1 LVPKTLTI
9 DSLNTVALVIVTKLK
24 CNQLL
29 ITVLK
34 NIYASGF
41 SHLPKKPEFRLINQ
55 TSTFPVRFPRLF
67 SVGYVLVAF
76 LSGVLAIVQLNNVEF
91 ATVVLVLGCVLSG
104 VLSLMLFV
112 LRKIVRQRVIRL
124 YDQEDIQ
131 FRTFAVRLARVS
143 VLFFISFGWA
153 FACLGLSIA
162 AAAVL
167 VFPGGHTS
175 VFGVVVGLGVFLI
188 CMPKAFDLRGQPD
201 AGLLEYQDFS
211 RQSASDISFQLAFDL
226 RKQSAL
232 LQREVALRPLGLA
245 DTRDFL
251 NACSSGGR
259 LASVP
264 PENAPSWRR
273 GMSLRFIG
281 LRKPIKYLAIAAFL
295 FWLMALFIPI
305 DQLPRLPRPSDFFQF
320 SLFEDQQASDEQ
332 EELEEDKQKQ
342 SDQGQSGN
350 QSGQGQSGSQ
360 SGQGQSGNQSG
371 QGQSGNQSGQG
382 QSSNQ
387 SGQGQS
393 GNQSGQGQSG
403 NQSGQGQSGNQSGQ
417 GQSGNQSDQ
426 GQSGS
431 QSGQGQ
437 SGNQSGQGQSGN
449 QSGQGQ
455 SGNQSGQGQ
464 SGDQSGQGQSGNQSG
479 QGQSSNQSGQG
490 QSGNQ
495 SGQGQ
500 SGNQSGQGQSGNQS
514 GQGQSG
520 NQSDQGQSGN
530 QSGQGQS
537 GSQSGQGQSGNQS
550 GQGQSGNQ
558 SGQGQSGNQSVQGQ
572 SGNQTGQGQSGN
584 QSGQG
589 QSGNPNSARLP
600 ADHSLARVE
609 AVNELAAGTETGQIL
624 LSGKGD
630 MTEIGGSHVPETTP
644 SSGEEISIQLHQQIF
659 AEAGTPAKVV
669 FVEITATDAPDITVS
684 PPPIS
689 QRLPAWINAYI
700 NAN

>member
-1 LVPKTLTI
+1 MVPKTLTI

-464 SGDQSGQGQSGNQSG
+464 SGNQS
-479 QGQSSNQSGQG
+479 
-490 QSGNQ
+490 
-495 SGQGQ
+495 
-500 SGNQSGQGQSGNQS
+500 
-514 GQGQSG
+514 
-520 NQSDQGQSGN
+520 
-530 QSGQGQS
+530 
-537 GSQSGQGQSGNQS
+537 
-550 GQGQSGNQ
+550 
-558 SGQGQSGNQSVQGQ
+558 
-572 SGNQTGQGQSGN
+572 GQGQSGN